1 MGNLRYIF
9 MLIVSLFNQ
18 RIQYFQKLNKINSRS
33 WTMKRR
39 LQEGRDRGVIHIQS
53 LGENSV
59 AGVTVQRS
67 YSEGQRRTQKI
78 SLPRER
84 VHRAHVL
91 GSTSQ
96 HTCIPPSPRCDPST
110 PLFLLA
116 GERAPR
122 HLESRRDLIF
132 IRLISFVLSSTG
144 GNNRGFSYRRP
155 ENMNFH
161 FNFRLTVPSPRRPL
175 SRKFIF

>member
-1 MGNLRYIF
+1 M
-9 MLIVSLFNQ
+9 
-18 RIQYFQKLNKINSRS
+18 
-33 WTMKRR
+33 
-39 LQEGRDRGVIHIQS
+39 IHIQP

-59 AGVTVQRS
+59 AGVTLAV
-67 YSEGQRRTQKI
+67 
-78 SLPRER
+78 
-84 VHRAHVL
+84 VL
-91 GSTSQ
+91 GGVRGGRRKFHCRANECTARMYWVVPLS
-96 HTCIPPSPRCDPST
+96 IRVYLLLPRCDPST

>member
-59 AGVTVQRS
+59 AGVTLAV
-67 YSEGQRRTQKI
+67 
-78 SLPRER
+78 
-84 VHRAHVL
+84 VL
-91 GSTSQ
+91 GGVEEDVENFIAARTS
-96 HTCIPPSPRCDPST
+96 
-110 PLFLLA
+110 
-116 GERAPR
+116 APR
-122 HLESRRDLIF
+122 AC
-132 IRLISFVLSSTG
+132 TG
-144 GNNRGFSYRRP
+144 
-155 ENMNFH
+155 
-161 FNFRLTVPSPRRPL
+161 
-175 SRKFIF
+175 